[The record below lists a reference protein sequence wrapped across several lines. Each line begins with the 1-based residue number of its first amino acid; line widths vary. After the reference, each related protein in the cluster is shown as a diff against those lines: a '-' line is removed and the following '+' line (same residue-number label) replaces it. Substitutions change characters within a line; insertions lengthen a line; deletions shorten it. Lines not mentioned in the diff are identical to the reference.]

1 MTDSLPNRTAT
12 PPEGAQRLLLAEDA
26 SLEAHLAAY
35 GALPG
40 RVDLV
45 PMVRDAGLTGH
56 GGAGFPAGAKL
67 GGAARR
73 RGGVVVANGAEGE
86 PASAKDRALLQLA
99 PHLVLDGLVLA
110 ARTIRASAAYVATE
124 SAETAA
130 ALREQ
135 IALRERLSVR
145 KDRFRIEVV
154 EVKDRFV
161 SGEESALVN
170 AINGGPGLPQDR
182 AVPIYERGVRKRPTL
197 VHNVETLA
205 HMGLI
210 ARFGSEWFR
219 ARGTEDLP
227 GTFLATVSGDV
238 AGPGVHEAEYGVPLL
253 ELVEAT
259 GGALSGV
266 QAVLVG
272 GFHGAWIPG
281 SGVRSTTMSRAS
293 LARHGATVGAGVV
306 LVLGERRCG
315 LRESAGIASYLADQS
330 AGQCGPCVFG
340 LPAVADALSRLADP
354 ERRPGGDWRLIDE
367 VVRLTTLVRGRG
379 ACKHPDGTARFAMST
394 LNAFA
399 HDIELHLGGTCC
411 AAPAH

>member
-1 MTDSLPNRTAT
+1 MTDSAPITSVT

-45 PMVRDAGLTGH
+45 RMVRDAGLTGH
-56 GGAGFPAGAKL
+56 GGAGFSAGAKL
-67 GGAARR
+67 AGAARR

-110 ARTIRASAAYVATE
+110 ARAIRAGSAYVATE
-124 SAETAA
+124 SPETAA

-154 EVKDRFV
+154 EVADRFI

-170 AINGGPGLPQDR
+170 AINGGPGLPLDR
-182 AVPIYERGVRKRPTL
+182 AVPIYERGVSKRPTL

-205 HMGLI
+205 HMALI
-210 ARFGSEWFR
+210 ARFGAEWFR

-238 AGPGVHEAEYGVPLL
+238 ARSGVHEAEYGVPLL

-259 GGALSGV
+259 GGAPSGV

-281 SGVRSTTMSRAS
+281 SSVASTTMSRTS
-293 LARHGATVGAGVV
+293 LAPHGATVGAGVV
-306 LVLGERRCG
+306 LVLGDRRCG

-340 LPAVADALSRLADP
+340 LPALADALDRLAHKD
-354 ERRPGGDWRLIDE
+354 RRPGGDWNLVDE

-379 ACKHPDGTARFAMST
+379 ACKHPDGTARFTMST
-394 LNAFA
+394 LNAFG

-411 AAPAH
+411 AASAH